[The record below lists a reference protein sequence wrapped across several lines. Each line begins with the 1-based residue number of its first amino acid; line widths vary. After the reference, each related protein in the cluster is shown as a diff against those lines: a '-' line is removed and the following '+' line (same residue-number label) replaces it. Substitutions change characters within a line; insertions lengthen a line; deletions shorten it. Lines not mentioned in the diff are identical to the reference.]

1 MIVYHG
7 STVEIAKPDLKY
19 SKNNLDFGKGFYVTT
34 FKEQAEKWALRKSV
48 RENKGAIVNMYEV
61 SNFEKYR
68 VKRFTEANAD
78 WLNFVCDCRNGKNV
92 YCNYDVVVGN
102 VADDEVIKCVRM
114 YMRGVWDEV
123 RTIEEMKYYK
133 QNDQIAFLSQLII
146 DETVSFKGSY
156 GVKND
161 G

>member
-1 MIVYHG
+1 
-7 STVEIAKPDLKY
+7 
-19 SKNNLDFGKGFYVTT
+19 
-34 FKEQAEKWALRKSV
+34 
-48 RENKGAIVNMYEV
+48 MYEV
-61 SNFEKYR
+61 SAFEKFR
-68 VKRFTEANAD
+68 VKRFTEMNAD

-92 YCNYDVVVGN
+92 YCNNDVVIGN

-133 QNDQIAFLSQLII
+133 PNDQIAFLSQLII